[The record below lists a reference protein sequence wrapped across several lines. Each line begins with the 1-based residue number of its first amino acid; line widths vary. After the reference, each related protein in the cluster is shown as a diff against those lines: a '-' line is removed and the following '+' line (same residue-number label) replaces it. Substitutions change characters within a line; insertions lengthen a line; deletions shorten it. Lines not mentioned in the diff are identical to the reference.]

1 MAVNTNQMS
10 YTGRDIAAIRK
21 ELINLVPK
29 LTDKWTDF
37 NESDLGMV
45 LIELMAGNQDM
56 QNFYLD
62 TQAFETYLDTAVQ
75 EKRAGIVTVNEL

>member
-1 MAVNTNQMS
+1 MASSNNSMS
-10 YTGRDIAAIRK
+10 YTGRDIVSIRK
-21 ELINLVPK
+21 ELINTIPT

-45 LIELMAGNQDM
+45 LIELMAGVQDM

-62 TQAFETYLDTAVQ
+62 TQAL
-75 EKRAGIVTVNEL
+75 KHIVILRFKIRMLEHYYVL